1 MAQIQTRGCF
11 GAVAFGAA
19 ARVGLCPDLL
29 DPGCFRSSLAQVTLL
44 LSPPQGQR
52 SKAGLKEK
60 GFYTSCRLH
69 RVPPR
74 SFDRVYSKHINAL
87 KGGGNSDKRVC
98 ERLRLF
104 GFLWSL
110 TLSTP
115 HKQPQSNIL
124 CQYKLICNLY
134 PNTVGLALH
143 VSSVTVFLCFCGSLV
158 CTITATPMKNR
169 ECDVLPRTRCH

>member
-1 MAQIQTRGCF
+1 M
-11 GAVAFGAA
+11 
-19 ARVGLCPDLL
+19 
-29 DPGCFRSSLAQVTLL
+29 
-44 LSPPQGQR
+44 
-52 SKAGLKEK
+52 
-60 GFYTSCRLH
+60 Y
-69 RVPPR
+69 PPR

-87 KGGGNSDKRVC
+87 KGGRNSDKRVC

-134 PNTVGLALH
+134 PVTIGLALH

-169 ECDVLPRTRCH
+169 ECDVLPRSTRCHYILKPRLHSSTTAVNKFHTKRVTTPKQSISPATTP